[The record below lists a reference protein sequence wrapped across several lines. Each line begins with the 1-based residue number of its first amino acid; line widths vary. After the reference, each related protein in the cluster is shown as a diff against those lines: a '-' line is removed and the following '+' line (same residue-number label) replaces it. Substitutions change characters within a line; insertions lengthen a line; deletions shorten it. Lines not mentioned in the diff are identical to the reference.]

1 MKTYLFA
8 LLLVLQANTTGVS
21 VRVLDAEQEPRS
33 GVRLTLKTYAY
44 QHGEAF
50 LIETQTCK
58 TDTAGT
64 CSLLLENPNTT
75 GMQRGTLQ
83 IGDFGTRDLIWP
95 GGMLTLNIPLAQLGF
110 GRESAPYEFQA
121 EDGGLVVHEKRFPT
135 YALLMLLILGVLFW
149 QVYQYA
155 KTQQKDKA

>member
-21 VRVLDAEQEPRS
+21 VHMLGAEQEPLS

-44 QHGEAF
+44 QNGEAY

-58 TDTAGT
+58 TDVAGT
-64 CSLLLENPNTT
+64 CSLMLEKPNTA

-83 IGDFGTRDLIWP
+83 IGDFGTRDLIWT
-95 GGMLTLNIPLAQLGF
+95 GGMLTLTIPIAQIGF
-110 GRESAPYEFQA
+110 GRESEPYEFQA
-121 EDGGLVVHEKRFPT
+121 EDGGLVVHENRFPT
-135 YALLMLLILGVLFW
+135 YAALMLLTLGVLFW
-149 QVYQYA
+149 QVYRYA
-155 KTQQKDKA
+155 KIQQKEKI